1 MKRNKI
7 VAIALLCAALVLVA
21 GCGRSEAPDV
31 PQAYVLGI
39 LDTLYRGGVSGDLLA
54 LTGTEDASVL
64 TAEYENGLAV
74 EADYFAHFFATG
86 DLSEDAAALVK
97 EFYRDL
103 YRLVRYEAAPSIET
117 GGAGEAGIAG
127 NAEGGKMLYTVDVTV
142 EPLDAILRFVDEE
155 LTAYAQQF
163 KAETPKDLP
172 ADERQMLYVAGLLE
186 GIRGY
191 MKVPGY
197 LEPVTIR
204 VEVSQDAGDELYR
217 IRGNGLT
224 DIDEQMIRYR

>member
-1 MKRNKI
+1 MGNTM
-7 VAIALLCAALVLVA
+7 
-21 GCGRSEAPDV
+21 P
-31 PQAYVLGI
+31 
-39 LDTLYRGGVSGDLLA
+39 
-54 LTGTEDASVL
+54 
-64 TAEYENGLAV
+64 
-74 EADYFAHFFATG
+74 
-86 DLSEDAAALVK
+86 EDAAALVK

-103 YRLVRYEAAPSIET
+103 YRLARYEAAPSIET
-117 GGAGEAGIAG
+117 GGAGESGVAG

-142 EPLDAILRFVDEE
+142 EPLDAVLRFVDEE

-172 ADERQMLYVAGLLE
+172 AAERQMLYVAGLLE

-191 MKVPGY
+191 MKAPGY
-197 LEPVTIR
+197 LEPVTIS
-204 VEVSQDAGDELYR
+204 VEVSQDTGDELYR

>member
-1 MKRNKI
+1 MKQNKI

-21 GCGRSEAPDV
+21 GCGRSEEPDV

-39 LDTLYRGGVSGDLLA
+39 LDTLYLGEVSGDLLA

-86 DLSEDAAALVK
+86 DLSEDAAALVM

-103 YRLVRYEAAPSIET
+103 YRLARYEAAPSFE
-117 GGAGEAGIAG
+117 AGESGVAG

-142 EPLDAILRFVDEE
+142 EPLDAVLRFVDEE

-163 KAETPKDLP
+163 KAETSKDLP
-172 ADERQMLYVAGLLE
+172 AAERQMLYVAGLLE

-191 MKVPGY
+191 MKAPGY
-197 LEPVTIR
+197 LEPVTIS
-204 VEVSQDAGDELYR
+204 VEVSQDTGDELYR

>member
-21 GCGRSEAPDV
+21 GCGQSEEPDV
-31 PQAYVLGI
+31 PQAYVQAI
-39 LDTLYRGGVSGDLLA
+39 LDTLYLGEVSGDLLA
-54 LTGTEDASVL
+54 LTGTEDADVL
-64 TAEYENGLAV
+64 MAEYENGLAV
-74 EADYFAHFFATG
+74 EADYFAHFFSTG
-86 DLSEDAAALVK
+86 DLSEDATVLVK

-103 YRLVRYEAAPSIET
+103 YRLARYEVAPSVD
-117 GGAGEAGIAG
+117 AGESGVAGSD
-127 NAEGGKMLYTVDVTV
+127 EDGKMLYTVDVTV
-142 EPLDAILRFVDEE
+142 EPIDVVLRFVDEE
-155 LTAYAQQF
+155 LNAYAQRF
-163 KAETPKDLP
+163 KAETSNDLP
-172 ADERQMLYVAGLLE
+172 ATERQMLYVGGLLE

-191 MKVPGY
+191 MKAPGY

-224 DIDEQMIRYR
+224 DIDEQIIHYR

>member
-7 VAIALLCAALVLVA
+7 IAIALLCAALVLVA
-21 GCGRSEAPDV
+21 GCGRSEEPDV

-39 LDTLYRGGVSGDLLA
+39 LDTLYRGEVSGDLLA

-74 EADYFAHFFATG
+74 EADYFAHFFSTG

-103 YRLVRYEAAPSIET
+103 YRLARYEAAPSIET
-117 GGAGEAGIAG
+117 GGAGESGVAG

-142 EPLDAILRFVDEE
+142 EPLDAVLRFVDEK
-155 LTAYAQQF
+155 LNAYAQQF
-163 KAETPKDLP
+163 KAETSKDLP
-172 ADERQMLYVAGLLE
+172 AAERQMLYVAGLLE

-191 MKVPGY
+191 MKAPGY